1 MGLLCLVNELF
12 IRKRAAVDRSPRS
25 TLYSLP
31 PPPIQVNLVT
41 KELFRVAPNPLLLS
55 KMAHEDLQ
63 QIIRCAQLCT
73 CRRQRVEQPGCGV
86 VMHQSD
92 AATALEDGRLFCV
105 KKQISG

>member
-12 IRKRAAVDRSPRS
+12 IPKRAAVDRSPRS
-25 TLYSLP
+25 TLYSL

-73 CRRQRVEQPGCGV
+73 CRRQRVVQPGCGV

-92 AATALEDGRLFCV
+92 AAAALEDGRLLFV
-105 KKQISG
+105 KKQIFG